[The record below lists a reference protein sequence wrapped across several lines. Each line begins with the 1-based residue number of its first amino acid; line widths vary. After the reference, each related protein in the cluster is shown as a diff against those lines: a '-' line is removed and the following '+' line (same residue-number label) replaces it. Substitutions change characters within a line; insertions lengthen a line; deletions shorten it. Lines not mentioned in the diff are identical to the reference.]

1 MYLCIFRWPWVD
13 LRVITSE
20 PQVSPAKLKLLMHSI
35 SKLENTDLINFDYP
49 QQNAAGATCTAKAW
63 AKTPLFLDYLEKSI
77 VIARIKQLLI
87 EKDAALVA
95 HYYVDGDIQDLAME
109 TGGCVADSLEM
120 ARFGKNH
127 SAKNLI
133 VAGVRFMGE
142 TAKILSPEKRV
153 LMPDLDATCSLDLGC
168 DANDFAAFRA
178 LHPDRVVVVYANT
191 SAAVKAQADWMVTS
205 SCALAIVHQLK
216 LEGKKILWAP
226 DRHLGRYI
234 QEQTGADML
243 LWNGACIVHDEFKAV
258 ELKILKAAH
267 PNAMILVHPESP
279 QAVVDLAD
287 VVGSTSAMIK
297 AVVAGTV
304 EEYIVATD
312 KGILHRMH
320 QLAPNK
326 VLIEAPTAGNS
337 ATCKSCAHCPWMA
350 MNGLQGILNCLENTS
365 GEIFIEEATRVQA
378 LACIERM
385 LDFTKNHPDL
395 LAKAQHGFVK
405 NIGAA

>member
-1 MYLCIFRWPWVD
+1 MNSVKDVPI
-13 LRVITSE
+13 
-20 PQVSPAKLKLLMHSI
+20 Q
-35 SKLENTDLINFDYP
+35 FDYT
-49 QQNAAGATCTAKAW
+49 QQNATGTICIAQAW
-63 AKTPLFLDYLEKSI
+63 AKAPRHLAPNEKLA
-77 VIARIKQLLI
+77 VVKRIKQLLK
-87 EKDAALVA
+87 EKDAVLVA

-109 TGGCVADSLEM
+109 TGGFVSDSLEM

-127 SAKNLI
+127 AAQSLI

-153 LMPDLDATCSLDLGC
+153 FMPDLEATCSLDLGC
-168 DANDFAAFRA
+168 DATEFAQFRA

-216 LEGKKILWAP
+216 EQGKKILWAP

-243 LWNGACIVHDEFKAV
+243 LWNGACIVHDEFKGE
-258 ELKILKAAH
+258 ELALLRAKH
-267 PNAMILVHPESP
+267 PNAQVLVHPESP
-279 QAVVDLAD
+279 QSVVDQAD

-297 AVVAGTV
+297 AVVDGSAT
-304 EEYIVATD
+304 EYIIATD
-312 KGILHRMH
+312 KGILHRMR
-320 QLAPNK
+320 QLAPHK
-326 VLIEAPTAGNS
+326 VLIEAPTAGDS

-350 MNGLQGILNCLENTS
+350 MNSLTNILHCLESES
-365 GEIFIEEATRVQA
+365 GEVFVTEPTRQEA
-378 LACIERM
+378 LNCIERM
-385 LDFTKNHPDL
+385 LTFTKDYPDL

-405 NIGAA
+405 NIGVA